1 MPLATLMRHFFRHC
15 LFLRLI
21 LTVYYK
27 ATTYLGDPW
36 THDQDDIIGNEREE
50 KHFQIVIAIV
60 KVCPQIPQSYPSRM
74 LVNQLSLYWSDC
86 DELILH

>member
-1 MPLATLMRHFFRHC
+1 M
-15 LFLRLI
+15 
-21 LTVYYK
+21 
-27 ATTYLGDPW
+27 GDPW

-60 KVCPQIPQSYPSRM
+60 KVSPQIPQSYPSRM

-86 DELILH
+86 DDLILHDLLIQLLLYTLGFILAHPRAL